1 MCSVSLAVYMI
12 GTDWFK
18 SQWKVNY
25 IQTDGCFHRV
35 HLPTQ
40 LFPTHRFETTE
51 TLTILPK

>member
-1 MCSVSLAVYMI
+1 MCTVSRAVYMI

-25 IQTDGCFHRV
+25 IQTDGCFHLV

-40 LFPTHRFETTE
+40 PFPTHRLETTE